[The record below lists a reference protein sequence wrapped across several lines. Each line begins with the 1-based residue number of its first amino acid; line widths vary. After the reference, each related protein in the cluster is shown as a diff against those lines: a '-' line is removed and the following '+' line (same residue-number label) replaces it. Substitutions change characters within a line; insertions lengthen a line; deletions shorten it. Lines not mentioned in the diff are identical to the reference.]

1 LPGRSEKDGIVRYLP
16 KFVVEAAPIAML
28 AGAGVLA
35 LRAGKARQGHAAPL
49 ERDRGR
55 TAHTPWQIPLKGW
68 KDILIRT
75 FKEINEDQV
84 TLMAAGVSFYTL
96 LAVFPGIAAFVALYG
111 LFADVA
117 TAERQLEA
125 LAVVL
130 PADTLKFLGDQM
142 IRLAAAQKGGLS
154 VTFALGLLT
163 SIWSANGA
171 VNALI
176 TGLNVAYEERETR
189 GRLRRTL
196 TSLAFTL
203 GLLVYG
209 LAAILVL
216 SAGPAL
222 NAYVGSQAAFML
234 NLISWPIL
242 LIGMGVGL
250 ALLYHYGPS
259 RNPARFQWLS
269 VGSGVALLVWIGVS
283 ALFSLY
289 VGNFAHYDK
298 TYGSLGAVVGFM
310 MWNWLTNVVVLAG
323 AELNSE
329 MEAQTAV
336 DTTEGAP
343 RPMGRRGAE
352 VADKLGPAQAV
363 SRALSLI
370 PAWPGGLHVR

>member
-1 LPGRSEKDGIVRYLP
+1 VRLLP
-16 KFVVEAAPIAML
+16 KLVVEAAPIAML

-35 LRAGKARQGHAAPL
+35 LRAGKRRHGPGAAL
-49 ERDRGR
+49 EPDRGR
-55 TAHTPWQIPLKGW
+55 TARAPWEIPPKGW
-68 KDILIRT
+68 RDILIRT
-75 FKEINEDQV
+75 YKEFNEDQV

-117 TAERQLEA
+117 AAERQLEA
-125 LAVVL
+125 LALVL

-154 VTFALGLLT
+154 LTFALGLLT

-222 NAYVGSQAAFML
+222 NAYVGERAAFML

-242 LIGMGVGL
+242 LVGMGVGL

-259 RNPARFQWLS
+259 RDPVRFQWLS
-269 VGSGVALLVWIGVS
+269 VGSCVALLLWIAVS

-323 AELNSE
+323 AELNAE

-336 DTTEGAP
+336 DTTVGKP
-343 RPMGRRGAE
+343 QPMGMRGAE
-352 VADKLGPAQAV
+352 AADKLGPAQIA
-363 SRALSLI
+363 SKALSLI
-370 PAWPGGLHVR
+370 PAWPGGAPNVR